1 MKWWLVLCPLLMIYE
16 VQRLPV
22 SMVSAY
28 GSTLQH
34 FKLSA
39 SNSGLEGGVPW
50 LLLLRLVCGAPLH
63 PRLADP
69 DPNPAWLGG

>member
-22 SMVSAY
+22 SMDPAY

-34 FKLSA
+34 LKLPA
-39 SNSGLEGGVPW
+39 SNSGLEGGFHGS
-50 LLLLRLVCGAPLH
+50 RC
-63 PRLADP
+63 
-69 DPNPAWLGG
+69 